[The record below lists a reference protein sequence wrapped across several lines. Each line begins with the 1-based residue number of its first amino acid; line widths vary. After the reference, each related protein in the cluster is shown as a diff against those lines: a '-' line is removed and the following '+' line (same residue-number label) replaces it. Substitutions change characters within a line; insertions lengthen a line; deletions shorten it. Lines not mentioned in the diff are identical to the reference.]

1 MASGQYFHP
10 RLAEGGNE
18 IVSIVRTDGENCV
31 ILNSRHAQVLNHA
44 LDLRVTNVGTVDV
57 ANQVQRCKH
66 GDKANINLSEDLLSL
81 LLGVVCVE
89 LSILWV
95 QAKDAKASNVDGL
108 GRILKVR
115 VLVHDVNVALFD

>member
-1 MASGQYFHP
+1 MP
-10 RLAEGGNE
+10 MVLTN
-18 IVSIVRTDGENCV
+18 GENSV
-31 ILNSRHAQVLNHA
+31 VLHSRHAQVLNHA
-44 LDLRVTNVGTVDV
+44 LNLRVTNIGTVDV

-66 GDKANINLSEDLLSL
+66 GDKANVNLSEDLLSL
-81 LLGVVCVE
+81 LLGVICVE

-95 QAKDAKASNVDGL
+95 QAKDAKAGNVDGL